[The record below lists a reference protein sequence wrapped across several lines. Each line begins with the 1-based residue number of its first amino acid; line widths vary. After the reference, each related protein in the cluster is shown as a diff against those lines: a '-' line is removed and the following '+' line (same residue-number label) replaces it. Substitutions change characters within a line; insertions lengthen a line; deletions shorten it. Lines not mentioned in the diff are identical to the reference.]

1 MILLP
6 DHRPPPGPTK
16 GQAILAFYE
25 RLAQLGFHRV
35 DDAVMNTFALVVG
48 LWLVLGTELRP
59 LPSLGRTWKPWLRIV
74 PWARYGVTMAII
86 PFVPLLCLLFCA
98 AYWIE
103 LIRYGRGR

>member
-1 MILLP
+1 
-6 DHRPPPGPTK
+6 
-16 GQAILAFYE
+16 
-25 RLAQLGFHRV
+25 
-35 DDAVMNTFALVVG
+35 MNTFALVVG
-48 LWLVLGTELRP
+48 LWLVLGTELYVRFLHWGAP
-59 LPSLGRTWKPWLRIV
+59 GSPWLRIV